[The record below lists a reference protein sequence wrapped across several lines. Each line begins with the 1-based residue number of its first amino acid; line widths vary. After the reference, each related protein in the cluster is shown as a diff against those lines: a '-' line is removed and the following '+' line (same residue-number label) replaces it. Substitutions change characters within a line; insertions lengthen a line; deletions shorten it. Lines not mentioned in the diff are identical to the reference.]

1 MSNNTYGIGN
11 ALIDII
17 AAPSK
22 AIDEI
27 RDRVSWLWVP
37 LIIVIVLSIA
47 SLVSYYAWVDFDWLV
62 DQSVAQAL
70 QSGADPSA
78 EAAIRG
84 FMQPGTMI
92 AIAAVSVLVFTLL
105 IYILQSVYLHLIN
118 KVTGNPELR
127 FGQWFSLTAWSAFPM
142 VFVAL
147 STFGMLALTSTRQLG
162 QYDLSPLSLQSLFI
176 GAEPGSSWAS
186 WGSSLTLISFWT
198 IGLLAL
204 GIRRWTGASVLK
216 AVIIAAMPSV
226 LIFGI
231 WALVIA

>member
-1 MSNNTYGIGN
+1 MMNNAYGIGN
-11 ALIDII
+11 ALVDII

-22 AIDEI
+22 ALDEV
-27 RDRVSWLWVP
+27 RHRVSWLWVP
-37 LIIVIVLSIA
+37 LGIVIALSIA

-62 DQSVAQAL
+62 DQSVADAL

-78 EAAIRG
+78 EAAIRS
-84 FMQPGTMI
+84 FMQPGTMVTV
-92 AIAAVSVLVFTLL
+92 AAVSMLVMTLL
-105 IYILQSVYLHLIN
+105 IYTHQAVYLHLVN
-118 KVTGNPELR
+118 KVTGSPELR
-127 FGQWFSLTAWSAFPM
+127 FGQWFALTAWSAFPM
-142 VFVAL
+142 IFLAL
-147 STFGMLALTSTRQLG
+147 STFGMLALTSSRQLG